1 MLIPQYTIRWLLG
14 VMTVCAGLFSI
25 LALGV
30 RGVIW
35 AAAVSIALG
44 SLVILMLLYALLFAL
59 IWGVAMAVP
68 RWGAPRAGRSPFR
81 PQPAHSGNPFLRSD
95 ASAEP
100 DGQALM
106 NPPQQN

>member
-14 VMTVCAGLFSI
+14 VTTACAGVFSI

-30 RGVIW
+30 RGVVW

-81 PQPAHSGNPFLRSD
+81 PQPAPGDDPLLRND
-95 ASAEP
+95 PSAGP
-100 DGQALM
+100 AGQAVVAPAQK
-106 NPPQQN
+106 N

>member
-30 RGVIW
+30 RGVVW

-68 RWGAPRAGRSPFR
+68 RLGTPRAGRSPFR
-81 PQPAHSGNPFLRSD
+81 PQPAPGGDPFLRSD
-95 ASAEP
+95 VSAGP
-100 DGQALM
+100 AGQTVIS
-106 NPPQQN
+106 PPQQN